1 VHPQAEDYWGNV
13 NPVGPRGVYDESK
26 RFAEA
31 LTMAYHNY
39 HGVDTRIVRIFN
51 TYGPRMRMDD
61 GRVVPNFICQALR
74 GEPLTVYD
82 DGSRTRS
89 FCFVSDLVEGMI
101 RLLHSGETTP
111 VNMGNPAE
119 MTVIDFA
126 RKVLEVTGSDS
137 EIAFITPTDV
147 RTKDDPKVRCPD
159 IGKAKRVMGWEPK
172 VPLEDGLRQAMVY
185 FQGKLGV
192 A

>member
-1 VHPQAEDYWGNV
+1 
-13 NPVGPRGVYDESK
+13 
-26 RFAEA
+26 
-31 LTMAYHNY
+31 
-39 HGVDTRIVRIFN
+39 
-51 TYGPRMRMDD
+51 
-61 GRVVPNFICQALR
+61 
-74 GEPLTVYD
+74 
-82 DGSRTRS
+82 
-89 FCFVSDLVEGMI
+89 MI

-111 VNMGNPAE
+111 VNLGNPAE
-119 MTVIDFA
+119 MTIIDFA
-126 RKVLEVTGSDS
+126 HKVLEVTGSGS

-185 FQGKLGV
+185 FQGKLRV